1 MKKAILAVFFVALS
15 LSIHAQV
22 TQHLTGVDSLKIGSM
37 FQLNIQTDFPLQEV
51 LIPDTL
57 SAFRVLEKK
66 IRKDGSGSVAELSI
80 IPLRTGTLSFPKLEL
95 KSSRIIGSG
104 SSTDAFRVFVLR
116 SRAEA
121 DTLLRDIK
129 PLRSYPAQLPFW
141 LYPAVLL
148 VIVVLAIMLIILA
161 FKQKAPKRQAILPKP
176 VPTKVIAPH
185 QKALDALEELWQ
197 SGLMYRNYLEYHF
210 RLSMILREYLEA
222 SLGFGAIQMTTA
234 EIAES
239 LLVLKPQFDKEYI
252 NILHY
257 CDMVKFA
264 KVQPDLEDIS
274 LQTEKLRSILKSI
287 GSKVHV

>member
-15 LSIHAQV
+15 LGIHAQV

-161 FKQKAPKRQAILPKP
+161 FKQKAPQRQAILPKP

-210 RLSMILREYLEA
+210 MLSMILREYLEA

-264 KVQPDLEDIS
+264 KVQPDLEDIT

-287 GSKVHV
+287 GSKAHV

>member
-161 FKQKAPKRQAILPKP
+161 FKQKAPQRQAILPKP

-210 RLSMILREYLEA
+210 MLSMILREYLEA

-239 LLVLKPQFDKEYI
+239 LLVLKPQFGKEYI
-252 NILHY
+252 NILQY

-264 KVQPDLEDIS
+264 KVQPDLEDIT

-287 GSKVHV
+287 GSKAHV

>member
-15 LSIHAQV
+15 LGIHAQV

-161 FKQKAPKRQAILPKP
+161 FKQKAPQRQAILPKP

-210 RLSMILREYLEA
+210 MLSMILREYLEA

-239 LLVLKPQFDKEYI
+239 LLVLKPQFGKEYI
-252 NILHY
+252 NILQY

-264 KVQPDLEDIS
+264 KVQPDLEDIT

-287 GSKVHV
+287 GSKAHV